1 MKRKVEKLSV
11 QIMLL
16 LLSQSFDICFIHI
29 KILTMLISKLTLIP
43 AMMILMKV
51 TMVMMREMLTCSKGR
66 YSSSSTGGNSGP
78 GLQKK
83 KNDTVTLTSIFVLK
97 SMTVQFGP
105 K

>member
-1 MKRKVEKLSV
+1 MISA
-11 QIMLL
+11 
-16 LLSQSFDICFIHI
+16 SAAI
-29 KILTMLISKLTLIP
+29 KMLTMLTLMISTP
-43 AMMILMKV
+43 AMMILMRV
-51 TMVMMREMLTCSKGR
+51 TMMMIREMVTCSKGR